1 VQQQTGNGFDFH
13 PRTRLIFREN
23 GLAMLADLTREYG
36 GTRVLLVTDKGIVAA
51 GHADTAQRLLSKA
64 GLQVFTF
71 DQAHEN
77 PTTGDVAACVEFS
90 RQHDVNFIVG
100 LGGGSSMD
108 TAKGTNFI
116 LTNGGKMADYW
127 GVNKATKPMLPMIAV
142 PTTAGTG
149 SECQSFA
156 LIADE
161 HTHQKMACGDDK
173 AYARV
178 ALLDPALT
186 LSQPPRVTSNTGIDA
201 LTHALESHVTAARS
215 PLSQLYSRESWKLAE
230 ASLETVMT
238 EPRDLAAR
246 GKMLLA
252 SAYGGMAIAL
262 SMLGAAHSAA
272 NPLTARFKVV
282 HGQAVGLML
291 PHVVRFNAGDP
302 DTLLQYADLAATAGL
317 SRAGDEPKRVLE
329 ALISRINALLAAAQI
344 PASLEECGV
353 QKKDIEALAKEAAG
367 QWTAK
372 FNPRAAAEAD
382 FRALYLA
389 ACEPRPAP
397 GPAAY
402 ARQRKNA

>member
-1 VQQQTGNGFDFH
+1 VQQTDNGFDFY

-51 GHADTAQRLLSKA
+51 GHAETAQKLLSKA

-77 PTTGDVAACVEFS
+77 PTTSDVAACVEFS
-90 RQHDVNFIVG
+90 REHDVNFIVG

-127 GVNKATKPMLPMIAV
+127 GVNKAAKPMLPMIAV

-161 HTHQKMACGDDK
+161 NTHQKMACGDDK

-178 ALLDPALT
+178 ALLDPVLT

-201 LTHALESHVTAARS
+201 LTHALESHVTTARS
-215 PLSQLYSRESWKLAE
+215 PLSQLYSSESWKLAE

-246 GKMLLA
+246 GQMLLA
-252 SAYGGMAIAL
+252 SAYGGMAIAQ

-291 PHVVRFNAGDP
+291 PHVIRFNAGDP
-302 DTLLQYADLAATAGL
+302 ATLLQYADLAATAGL
-317 SRAGDEPKRVLE
+317 SRAGDDPKRALE

-353 QKKDIEALAKEAAG
+353 HKKDLEALAKEASG

-372 FNPRAAAEAD
+372 FNPRSAAEND

-397 GPAAY
+397 APAAY
-402 ARQRKNA
+402 ARERRNT